1 VRVASVNLNKRV
13 GAAGARTL
21 LVQWLAHND
30 IGLLLAQEP
39 WRPPGRDAVQ
49 LDGFCPIGGTDKVFA
64 WVQERFEAPS
74 YQQLAPHWQRLE
86 LGYVAVHHAY
96 LDAHAQRT
104 RAAQLDQLRNGMAT
118 EGVRP
123 MLAVGDFN
131 LAPRPQDGLL
141 DSHASTFNS
150 STDRGPFHSLLA
162 ACLLH
167 DATAADPPQFSVARS
182 ARGKRWEFRCDLALV
197 SDYLAPSVIV
207 TYDHSVRTGATA
219 FSDHSA
225 LLIDLPVSPP
235 QAPSHRE
242 RLFSL
247 ANGLHGQSSAD
258 QHIPKA
264 PPVPAS
270 CQAYKTA
277 MARRSA
283 SPFARKV
290 LEVLVPKLSVGSVFD
305 YGCGRGAD
313 VIRYR
318 KAGLRADGYDPYPPF
333 GWARQPTPT
342 AGYDLVTMIFVLNVL
357 PDPWE
362 RVQVLEQAAR
372 LLGRRGHMLVVTR
385 SPRDIQT
392 RAAQARWASHNDGYW
407 SSEPKQTFQ
416 RGISEAEIEQ
426 LARRADL
433 SVAAPEEQRLL
444 RPVPAACQLLL
455 TRTPA

>member
-74 YQQLAPHWQRLE
+74 YQQLAPHWRRLE

-235 QAPSHRE
+235 QA
-242 RLFSL
+242 F
-247 ANGLHGQSSAD
+247 
-258 QHIPKA
+258 
-264 PPVPAS
+264 PPR
-270 CQAYKTA
+270 T
-277 MARRSA
+277 
-283 SPFARKV
+283 PF
-290 LEVLVPKLSVGSVFD
+290 LS
-305 YGCGRGAD
+305 
-313 VIRYR
+313 
-318 KAGLRADGYDPYPPF
+318 
-333 GWARQPTPT
+333 RQ
-342 AGYDLVTMIFVLNVL
+342 
-357 PDPWE
+357 
-362 RVQVLEQAAR
+362 
-372 LLGRRGHMLVVTR
+372 R
-385 SPRDIQT
+385 SPRAIQRRPT
-392 RAAQARWASHNDGYW
+392 HPKGATSSRELPGLQDGNGQTERLPVRSQGPGGPCAQAVGR
-407 SSEPKQTFQ
+407 
-416 RGISEAEIEQ
+416 
-426 LARRADL
+426 L
-433 SVAAPEEQRLL
+433 SLRLRL
-444 RPVPAACQLLL
+444 RPW
-455 TRTPA
+455 R